1 MKNMFKKRLFK
12 LAIALL
18 AIVAVACV
26 DKASEPNVPNT
37 PDTPNTPVVGEMV
50 NIVITAEGAENG
62 EGAESKQSRT
72 ELDMEQQVVRWQSD
86 DKLVVIENDTRY
98 AISSNTALYGDGKA
112 SFEVAF
118 ERDTT
123 SDSFTYDAIYPAENV
138 TFDEG
143 IYAELIKVNLP
154 AKQYPTATSF
164 DPDADILVAEH
175 IRCQSQPTE
184 LDMRFKRLVAMVAM
198 ELKNIAADEFV
209 SEVVMTLMSERD
221 DIRPMA
227 GCNLVNGVEG
237 KVFEYGYG
245 NSSATLA
252 LLYNEPIATT
262 APIYFTCNSQSLE
275 EGDALVVSVVTN
287 RATYTRVVEIPEG
300 RILNFEEGDMAQ
312 FSVDMSSAKVE
323 AHELCFKRVDGISS
337 GGYYLLA
344 AEGLVGTPIT
354 SDYGYIQV
362 AEGDTDGDGIIT
374 QKGLDNAYIIEST
387 ASGYTIKQASDGRY
401 LYMKDSYDSFN
412 LSSSETTGCYWTITA
427 QDGSTFKI
435 YNKARSK
442 FVQYSTKHTS
452 YGCYSSMKSYGVM
465 PQLYELT
472 STVVPP
478 TEEVAQP
485 KLSELYASWN
495 GSMASVG
502 CVVENPEYVLG
513 GNVYFTFE
521 ASDGD
526 IVELSYNLG
535 GVKTYAY
542 ISDIALDSNDKY
554 GVVAWCYTSTGERVV
569 TDAIAL
575 STAVSGDGGEGSAP
589 SESWL
594 ELPAQRTD
602 GRYPN
607 AQEYKVMSSGERNYT
622 HYYDIA
628 TYTTLWVAYPLESKH
643 MGSYSRPSK
652 WSFNPLID
660 EAYQVNL
667 CNRSY
672 TNSDTYVRGHLI
684 PNASRNGIKDMQLQT
699 FYVTNSVPQI
709 HTNFN
714 SGIWQSLEAA
724 LQSIA
729 EGEKIYVVTGVAFT
743 KEGENRSIS
752 YTTAK
757 DDTKQVPIP
766 NYFYKVVL
774 KVKTNSAGV
783 VTSASTIGFW
793 FENKAYSENSYSN
806 YAVSV
811 DQIEEWTGFDYFAN
825 LPDDIEAQVEKSSSW
840 SSFSSF

>member
-1 MKNMFKKRLFK
+1 MKNMFKKRLYK

-26 DKASEPNVPNT
+26 EKAPEPNNPNT
-37 PDTPNTPVVGEMV
+37 PDIPIEGEMV
-50 NIVITAEGAENG
+50 NMVITVEGEDA
-62 EGAESKQSRT
+62 RT
-72 ELDMEQQVVRWQSD
+72 QLDMARQMVCWQSD
-86 DKLVVIENDTRY
+86 DKLMVIENDTRY
-98 AISSNTALYGDGKA
+98 AISSETTLYDNGKA

-118 ERDTT
+118 ERDTA

-138 TFDEG
+138 SFDEG
-143 IYAELIKVNLP
+143 VYAELIKVELP
-154 AKQYPTATSF
+154 AKQYPTAQSF

-175 IRCQSQPTE
+175 IICQSQPTE
-184 LDMRFKRLVAMVAM
+184 LAMRFKRLVAMGAM
-198 ELKNIAADEFV
+198 SLYNIAEDELV
-209 SEVVMTLMSERD
+209 SEVAITLMSQRE
-221 DIRPMA
+221 DIRPLA

-237 KVFEYGYG
+237 SVFEYGYG
-245 NSSATLA
+245 RGSATLT
-252 LLYNEPIATT
+252 LLYNEPIASTE
-262 APIYFTCNSQSLE
+262 PIYFTCNPQILE
-275 EGDALVVSVVTN
+275 EGDALVVRVVTD
-287 RATYTRVVEIPEG
+287 RATYTRTVEIPEG
-300 RILNFEEGDMAQ
+300 RVIEFDEGDMST
-312 FSVDMSSAKVE
+312 FGVDMASAKVE
-323 AHELCFKRVDGISS
+323 AHELCFKRVTSVRS

-344 AEGLVGTPIT
+344 AEGLIATPIT

-362 AEGDTDGDGIIT
+362 VDGDSDGDGVIM

-401 LYMKDSYDSFN
+401 LYMKGSYDSFN
-412 LSSSETTGCYWTITA
+412 LSSTIISGCDWTITA
-427 QDGSTFKI
+427 QSGSTFKI
-435 YNKARSK
+435 YNTAKSK
-442 FVQYSTKHTS
+442 FIQYSTQHTS

-478 TEEVAQP
+478 VQEEVQP

-495 GSMASVG
+495 GSVASVG
-502 CVVENPEYVLG
+502 CEVENPEYISG
-513 GNVYFTFE
+513 GRVYFTFE
-521 ASDGD
+521 ASDGSG
-526 IVELSYNLG
+526 VERSYNVAG
-535 GVKTYAY
+535 METYAY
-542 ISDIALDSNDKY
+542 ITDIALNSNEKY
-554 GVVAWCYTSTGERVV
+554 SVVAWCYDSNNERVA
-569 TDAIAL
+569 TDAVTL
-575 STAVSGDGGEGSAP
+575 STSVSGGGGATP

-602 GRYPN
+602 GRYPK
-607 AQEYKVMSSGERNYT
+607 AAEYKVWSGGERNYT

-628 TYTTLWVAYPLESKH
+628 TYTTLWVAYPIEAKH
-643 MGSYSRPSK
+643 MGSISRPSN

-660 EAYQVNL
+660 EDDQVNL

-684 PNASRNGIKDMQLQT
+684 PNASRNGIKEMQLQT

-729 EGEKIYVVTGVAFT
+729 ESEKIYVVTGVAFT
-743 KEGENRSIS
+743 KEGENRTIS

-757 DDTKQVPIP
+757 DDTKKVPIP
-766 NYFYKVVL
+766 NYFYKVAL
-774 KVKTNSAGV
+774 KVNTNSSGV
-783 VTSASTIGFW
+783 VTSASTVGFW
-793 FENKAYSENSYSN
+793 FENQAYSNKTYSN

-825 LPDDIEAQVEKSSSW
+825 LPDDIEAQVEKNSSW

>member
-1 MKNMFKKRLFK
+1 MLKNRFYNLV
-12 LAIALL
+12 IALL
-18 AIVAVACV
+18 ATVAVACV
-26 DKASEPNVPNT
+26 DKVPEPNNPNT
-37 PDTPNTPVVGEMV
+37 PDNPVEGEMV
-50 NIVITAEGAENG
+50 DMVITAEGVE
-62 EGAESKQSRT
+62 SRT

-86 DKLVVIENDTRY
+86 DKLMVIENDERY
-98 AISSNTALYGDGKA
+98 ATSSKTTLYEDGKA
-112 SFEVAF
+112 AFEVAF

-123 SDSFTYDAIYPAENV
+123 SEGFTYDAIYPAENV
-138 TFDEG
+138 SFDEG
-143 IYAELIKVNLP
+143 LYAELIKVELP
-154 AKQYPTATSF
+154 AKQHPTATSF
-164 DPDADILVAEH
+164 DPKADILVAEH
-175 IRCQSQPTE
+175 INCTSQPTE
-184 LDMRFKRLVAMVAM
+184 LTMRFKRLVAMGAM
-198 ELKNIAADEFV
+198 QLGGIAENETISGV
-209 SEVVMTLMSERD
+209 EITLMTQRE
-221 DIRPMA
+221 DIRPFA
-227 GCNLVNGVEG
+227 GYNLVNSIEG
-237 KVFEYGYG
+237 RVFEYGYANG
-245 NSSATLA
+245 SATLT
-252 LLYNEPIATT
+252 LLYDEPIEVTN
-262 APIYFTCNSQSLE
+262 PIYFTCNPQSLE

-300 RILNFEEGDMAQ
+300 RTLDFEEGDMAK

-323 AHELCFKRVDGISS
+323 AHELCFKRVDSISS

-344 AEGLVGTPIT
+344 AEGLIGTPIT

-401 LYMKDSYDSFN
+401 LYMKGSYDSFN
-412 LSSSETTGCYWTITA
+412 LSSSETSGCYWTITA
-427 QDGSTFKI
+427 QDGSTFRI

-478 TEEVAQP
+478 VEEVVSP
-485 KLSELYASWN
+485 KLSDLYVSWD
-495 GSMASVG
+495 GQRAEAG
-502 CVVENPEYVLG
+502 CVVENPEYVAG
-513 GNVYFTFE
+513 GKVYFAFE
-521 ASDGD
+521 DGSGD
-526 IVELSYNLG
+526 VEEYTYNVA
-535 GVKTYAY
+535 GVKTYAH
-542 ISDIALDSNDKY
+542 ITDIALADDSRY
-554 GVVAWCYTSTGERVV
+554 SVVAYCYGSEGERIATEAVTLTTSTG
-569 TDAIAL
+569 
-575 STAVSGDGGEGSAP
+575 GGGTPTEA
-589 SESWL
+589 WL
-594 ELPAQRTD
+594 ELPAERTD
-602 GRYPN
+602 GRYPK
-607 AQEYKVMSSGERNYT
+607 AAEYKVMSGGERNYT

-684 PNASRNGIKDMQLQT
+684 PNASRNGIKEMQLQT

-729 EGEKIYVVTGVAFT
+729 EQERIYVVTGVAFS
-743 KEGENRSIS
+743 KEGENRSVG

-774 KVKTNSAGV
+774 KVNTNSSGV

-793 FENKAYSENSYSN
+793 FENKAYSGSAYSN

-811 DQIEEWTGFDYFAN
+811 DQIEAWTGFDYFAN
-825 LPDDIEAQVEKSSSW
+825 LPDSIEEQVEGNSSW
-840 SSFSSF
+840 SSFSAF